1 MKILQILIVFLLLSA
16 QPAAAAVTKE
26 VLPTSVEERRI
37 RSAIE
42 EQYNRIQKEGDQM
55 KVEQMQLKTLQ
66 LEVDKKL
73 VQMQNLRQELSLLL
87 NRKQAE
93 EGKRVTE
100 LSKIY
105 EKMSS
110 IKAADLIKSLE
121 PKLAI
126 ELLAAMNKKNAGKIL
141 DNLDRKTAT
150 KLSSGFAQF
159 QVDESRSY

>member
-1 MKILQILIVFLLLSA
+1 MKVLQFIIVVLLLST
-16 QPAAAAVTKE
+16 PLPSAAAKTEAP
-26 VLPTSVEERRI
+26 PTSVEERRI

-42 EQYNRIQKEGDQM
+42 EQYNRLQKEGDQL
-55 KVEQMQLKTLQ
+55 KVEQMELKTLKQ
-66 LEVDKKL
+66 EVDKKL
-73 VQMQNLRQELSLLL
+73 VQMQSLRQELSRLL

-93 EGKRVTE
+93 EGKRVAE

-105 EKMSS
+105 EKMNSV
-110 IKAADLIKSLE
+110 KAADLIKSLK

-150 KLSSGFAQF
+150 KLSTGFTEF
-159 QVDESRSY
+159 SVDQTPSY

>member
-1 MKILQILIVFLLLSA
+1 MRILQLLILTLFLSVSMVW
-16 QPAAAAVTKE
+16 AAAKTEA
-26 VLPTSVEERRI
+26 LPTSVEERRI

-42 EQYNRIQKEGDQM
+42 EQYNRLQKEGDQL
-55 KVEQMQLKTLQ
+55 KVEQMELKTLKQ
-66 LEVDKKL
+66 EVDKKL
-73 VQMQNLRQELSLLL
+73 VQMQSLRQELSRLL
-87 NRKQAE
+87 NRKEAE

-110 IKAADLIKSLE
+110 LKAADLIKSLDQ
-121 PKLAI
+121 KLAI

-150 KLSSGFAQF
+150 KLSTGFTEF
-159 QVDESRSY
+159 SVDQTPSY

>member
-1 MKILQILIVFLLLSA
+1 MKILQFSIVALLLSVA
-16 QPAAAAVTKE
+16 LASAAVKTE
-26 VLPTSVEERRI
+26 APPTSVEERRI

-42 EQYNRIQKEGDQM
+42 EQYNQLQKEGDQL
-55 KVEQMQLKTLQ
+55 KVEQMELKTLKQ
-66 LEVDKKL
+66 EVDKKL
-73 VQMQNLRQELSLLL
+73 VQMQSLRQELSLLL

-110 IKAADLIKSLE
+110 VKAADLIKSLK

-150 KLSSGFAQF
+150 KLSAGFTEF
-159 QVDESRSY
+159 SVDQTPSY

>member
-1 MKILQILIVFLLLSA
+1 MRILQLIIFILLLSA
-16 QPAAAAVTKE
+16 PLTRVKAE
-26 VLPTSVEERRI
+26 ELSTSVEERRI

-42 EQYNRIQKEGDQM
+42 EQYNRLQKEGDQL
-55 KVEQMQLKTLQ
+55 KVEQMQLKTLKQ
-66 LEVDKKL
+66 EVDKKL
-73 VQMQNLRQELSLLL
+73 VQMQSLRQELSRLL

-110 IKAADLIKSLE
+110 PKAADLIKSLK

-150 KLSSGFAQF
+150 KLSTGFTEF
-159 QVDESRSY
+159 SVDQTPSY

>member
-1 MKILQILIVFLLLSA
+1 MRLLHLSIFILLLSA
-16 QPAAAAVTKE
+16 PLAGAAAKAE
-26 VLPTSVEERRI
+26 GLPTSVEERRI

-42 EQYNRIQKEGDQM
+42 EQYNRLQKEGDQL
-55 KVEQMQLKTLQ
+55 KVEQMQLKTLKR
-66 LEVDKKL
+66 EVDKKL
-73 VQMQNLRQELSLLL
+73 AQMQNLRQELSRLL

-110 IKAADLIKSLE
+110 PKAADLIKSLK

-150 KLSSGFAQF
+150 KLSTGFTQF
-159 QVDESRSY
+159 PVDQSPSY

>member
-1 MKILQILIVFLLLSA
+1 MKILCTLLLLL
-16 QPAAAAVTKE
+16 AVTP
-26 VLPTSVEERRI
+26 VSAVIAQDAPPSSVEERRI

-42 EQYNRIQKEGDQM
+42 EQYNQIQKEGDRL

-66 LEVDKKL
+66 QEVDKKL
-73 VQMQNLRQELSLLL
+73 ARMMNLRQELTSLL
-87 NRKQAE
+87 NRKQEE

-110 IKAADLIKSLE
+110 QKAADLVKSLDQR
-121 PKLAI
+121 LAI

-150 KLSSGFAQF
+150 KLSTGFTEF
-159 QVDESRSY
+159 PVDQTPSF

>member
-1 MKILQILIVFLLLSA
+1 MKALPVLFLCVLMLVT
-16 QPAAAAVTKE
+16 PALGALE
-26 VLPTSVEERRI
+26 DDSIPSSVEERRI

-42 EQYNRIQKEGDQM
+42 EQYNRIQKDGDQL
-55 KVEQMQLKTLQ
+55 KVEQMQLKTLRQ
-66 LEVDKKL
+66 EVDKKL
-73 VQMQNLRQELSLLL
+73 VQMQNLRQELTRLL
-87 NRKQAE
+87 NRKEAE
-93 EGKRVTE
+93 EGKRVAE

-110 IKAADLIKSLE
+110 VKAADLVKSLD

-150 KLSSGFAQF
+150 KLSTGFTEF
-159 QVDESRSY
+159 SVDQTPSY

>member
-1 MKILQILIVFLLLSA
+1 MKILPLLLLLFLVVAPSEA
-16 QPAAAAVTKE
+16 IMTEEKSPS
-26 VLPTSVEERRI
+26 SVEERRI

-42 EQYNRIQKEGDQM
+42 EQYNQIQKEGDQL

-66 LEVDKKL
+66 QEVDKKL
-73 VQMQNLRQELSLLL
+73 VQMQNLRQELTRLL

-110 IKAADLIKSLE
+110 AKAADLIKSLDQR
-121 PKLAI
+121 LAI

-141 DNLDRKTAT
+141 DSLDRKTAT
-150 KLSSGFAQF
+150 QLSTGFTEF
-159 QVDESRSY
+159 PVDQTPSY

>member
-1 MKILQILIVFLLLSA
+1 MKILQLLIVIFLLSLSTVW
-16 QPAAAAVTKE
+16 AAVKTE
-26 VLPTSVEERRI
+26 TLPTSVEERRI

-42 EQYNRIQKEGDQM
+42 EQYNRLQKEGDQL
-55 KVEQMQLKTLQ
+55 KVEQMELKTLKQ
-66 LEVDKKL
+66 EVDKKL
-73 VQMQNLRQELSLLL
+73 VQMQSLRQELIKLL

-110 IKAADLIKSLE
+110 LKAADLIKSLD

-150 KLSSGFAQF
+150 KLSTGFTEF
-159 QVDESRSY
+159 SVDQTPSY

>member
-1 MKILQILIVFLLLSA
+1 MKILQFIIVVLLLSA
-16 QPAAAAVTKE
+16 TLAGAAAKTEA
-26 VLPTSVEERRI
+26 PPASVEERRI

-42 EQYNRIQKEGDQM
+42 EQYNRLQKEGDQL
-55 KVEQMQLKTLQ
+55 KVEQMELKTLKQ
-66 LEVDKKL
+66 EVDKKL
-73 VQMQNLRQELSLLL
+73 VQMQSLRQELSRLL

-110 IKAADLIKSLE
+110 VKAADLIKSLK

-150 KLSSGFAQF
+150 KLSTGFTEFSVGQTP
-159 QVDESRSY
+159 SY